1 MERHGFKLKSHNQ
14 ALKQG
19 QIFRG
24 RFLCLIATLA
34 QKRPLQICRLA
45 WRYE

>member
-1 MERHGFKLKSHNQ
+1 MERHNK

-19 QIFRG
+19 QIFHG
-24 RFLCLIATLA
+24 RFLCFNATLA

-45 WRYE
+45 WRYTV